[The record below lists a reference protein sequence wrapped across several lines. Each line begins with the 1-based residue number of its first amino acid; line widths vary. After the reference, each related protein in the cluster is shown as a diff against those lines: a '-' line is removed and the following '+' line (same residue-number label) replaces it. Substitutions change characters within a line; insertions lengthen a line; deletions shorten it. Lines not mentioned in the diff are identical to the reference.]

1 MKNNAPAPTLDDS
14 PVNGKRDRRPA
25 LTKILSLL
33 LLIAGAFYF
42 VNDIHS
48 DPLASAT
55 LPEAYSTSA
64 QSSPVVGTAQ
74 LKSARRNHT
83 ATELRDGRI
92 LVIGGES
99 KKGPVSRAEIFDPAT
114 SKFSPS
120 ASLITPRFSH
130 TATLLTDG
138 RVLVA
143 GGRSRNSALTSTEI
157 FDPAK
162 GRFVEGPALHH
173 ARSGHTAVPLNDR
186 LVLIFGGDAEGTA
199 EVFDST
205 TDMFIAVNS
214 SLSVRRTSFSAI
226 ALVQGD
232 ILIVGGVTEDGK
244 PSRAVEIFN
253 SRTLRFTETGRMKS
267 ARVNPALNV
276 LFDGKVQVI
285 GGDEQHTME
294 IFDPALSGF
303 AGLAPLSAFSPLL
316 SDLLRTPSRAA
327 FIYGRNSSEATVS
340 SSGMQ
345 MELLD
350 RDQSSITEARQSG
363 RALVTGGRNRKT
375 AYLKSAVILD
385 HSEAMLSTEKSSY
398 EAGETVLILGSGWEP
413 KEAVRVAFYSESKQ
427 GEIRYFTCVAD
438 KNGNLSALGPT
449 LDSTLSDPNYLVA
462 AAGQSSGLTAQTVF
476 EVGTQVQA
484 CPTPGSGAAGVA
496 GFAAGCTSCDAMT
509 DTCNGQFKIT
519 LVSTSSSGSQV
530 TFNYQ
535 VCKKGTGP
543 SFQDL
548 SHFVLDITGLQ
559 ACLAQGKTLS
569 DLVVACGGCEVQNGL
584 DPTTQLGGVKY
595 NGGSDT
601 CLNFSLTL
609 DESALAENQTIGEG
623 CIVAATK
630 AGNQDITRADRDS
643 PGYACVRG
651 PVCEESVPPSEAPT
665 ISCSPNIN
673 TNADPGQC
681 SASVSFTVTA
691 TGTPTPTVE
700 CKIGA
705 TTITSPHTFP
715 VGTTT
720 VNCTATNTQ
729 GTANCSFT
737 VTVADTQPPT
747 IDCPNDITQS
757 TDPDQC
763 SAVVNYSDPSVGDN
777 CSGVGSPMCTPPSGS
792 TFPKGT
798 TTVVCTVTDAANNSA
813 MCSFTVTVNDTQPPS
828 ITCPQNISV
837 PAPQGTTSATVS
849 FTATANDNCD
859 GTLTPVCTP
868 PSGSSFPLG
877 TTNVSCK
884 ATDSAGNMSTC
895 SFQVDVTGEGP
906 SFTSCQSNI
915 TVNNDPGQCSASAS
929 FTVTA
934 TGTPTPTVECKIG
947 ATTITSPHT
956 FPVGTTMV
964 NCTATNTQGTANCS
978 FTVTVNDTEPPVVSC
993 PTSFTVSDGPGDT
1006 KIVTFTA
1013 TATDNCPGVSA
1024 ICTPPSGSAF
1034 PVGTTTVNCTAMDA
1048 AGNMAASGCAF
1059 DVEILPPQQIPPT
1072 LCIQDS
1078 ASGSTLIIDLQSGA
1092 FTFCCVNV
1100 INPITIT
1107 GVGMITVKGEYV
1119 FFEAM
1124 GPSYCIS
1131 AKINLLTNEGI
1142 ATLRAPMAVLR
1153 CSIRDLNIT
1162 DNTCECPE

>member
-1 MKNNAPAPTLDDS
+1 MRNNAPAPTLDDS
-14 PVNGKRDRRPA
+14 PFKRKRGDKSA
-25 LTKILSLL
+25 LAKILSLL
-33 LLIAGAFYF
+33 LLVAGALYF

-48 DPLASAT
+48 NPAASAPS
-55 LPEAYSTSA
+55 PEAYSTSA

-83 ATELRDGRI
+83 ATELKDGRI
-92 LVIGGES
+92 LVIGGEG
-99 KKGPVSRAEIFDPAT
+99 KKGPVSKAEMFDPTTAR
-114 SKFSPS
+114 FSPS

-143 GGRSRNSALTSTEI
+143 GGRSRNSTLTSTEI

-162 GRFVEGPALHH
+162 GRFVEGPALHQ

-186 LVLIFGGDAEGTA
+186 LVLIFGGDAECTA

-205 TDMFIAVNS
+205 TDMFIAINS
-214 SLSVRRTSFSAI
+214 RLSVPRTSFSAV
-226 ALVQGD
+226 ALPQGD
-232 ILIVGGVTEDGK
+232 ILIVGGLTPDGK

-253 SRTLRFTETGRMKS
+253 SRTLRFTPVGGMRS
-267 ARVNPALNV
+267 ARINPALHV
-276 LFDGKVQVI
+276 LFDSKVQVI

-294 IFDPALSGF
+294 IFDPARSRF
-303 AGLAPLSAFSPLL
+303 AGLAPLSSFSSLI

-327 FIYGRNSSEATVS
+327 FIYERKSSETAS
-340 SSGMQ
+340 SSGAQ
-345 MELLD
+345 MDMLD
-350 RDQSSITEARQSG
+350 RDQSSITEARLSG
-363 RALVTGGRNRKT
+363 KALVTGGRNRKS
-375 AYLKSAVILD
+375 AFLKSAVILD
-385 HSEAMLSTEKSSY
+385 HSEAMLSTGKSSY
-398 EAGETVLILGSGWEP
+398 EEGETVLILGSGWEP

-427 GEIRYFTCVAD
+427 GEVRYFTCVAD
-438 KNGNLSALGPT
+438 KNGNLSAEGPT
-449 LDSTLSDPNYLVA
+449 MDSSLSDPNYLVA

-476 EVGTQVQA
+476 EVGIQAQA
-484 CPTPGSGAAGVA
+484 CPAQGSGAAGVA

-519 LVSTSSSGSQV
+519 LVSTSQSGSQV

-535 VCKKGTGP
+535 VCKNGSGP
-543 SFQDL
+543 SFPDL

-559 ACLAQGKTLS
+559 ACLASGKTLS
-569 DLVVACGGCEVQNGL
+569 DLVVSCGGCTVQGGL
-584 DPTTQLGGVKY
+584 DPTTQLGGVKF
-595 NGGSDT
+595 NGGSGT

-609 DESALAENQTIGEG
+609 DESALAANKTIGEG

-630 AGNQDITRADRDS
+630 AGNQDITRADRAT

-651 PVCEESVPPSEAPT
+651 PVCEESVPPSEVPS
-665 ISCSPNIN
+665 ISCSPNVN
-673 TNADPGQC
+673 TNADSGQC

-691 TGTPTPTVE
+691 TGTPTPTIE

-705 TTITSPHTFP
+705 TVITSPHTFP
-715 VGTTT
+715 LGTTT
-720 VNCTATNTQ
+720 VNCTATNTA
-729 GTANCSFT
+729 GTASCSFT
-737 VTVADTQPPT
+737 VTVADNQPPT
-747 IDCPNDITQS
+747 ISCPNDITQS

-763 SAVVNYSDPSVGDN
+763 TAVVNYSDPTVGDN
-777 CSGVGSPMCTPPSGS
+777 CSGVGSPVCTPPSGS

-798 TTVVCTVTDAANNSA
+798 TTVVCTVSDAANNSA
-813 MCSFTVTVNDTQPPS
+813 MCSFTVTVKDMQPPS

-837 PAPQGTTSATVS
+837 SAPQGTSSATVN
-849 FTATANDNCD
+849 FTASATDNCD
-859 GTLTPVCTP
+859 GALTPVCTP

-895 SFQVDVTGEGP
+895 SFQIDVTGSGP

-915 TVNNDPGQCSASAS
+915 TVNNTPGQCSASAS
-929 FTVTA
+929 FTVAA
-934 TGTPTPTVECKIG
+934 TGSPAPAVECKIG
-947 ATTITSPHT
+947 ATVITSPHT
-956 FPVGTTMV
+956 FPLGTTTV
-964 NCTATNTQGTANCS
+964 NCTATNTQGTATCS
-978 FTVTVNDTEPPVVSC
+978 FTVTVNDNEPPMVSC

-1006 KIVTFTA
+1006 KIVTYTA
-1013 TATDNCPGVSA
+1013 TATDNCPGVMV
-1024 ICTPPSGSAF
+1024 ICTPPSGSTF
-1034 PVGTTTVNCTAMDA
+1034 PVGTTTVNCTAKDA
-1048 AGNMAASGCAF
+1048 AGNMATSGCAF
-1059 DVEILPPQQIPPT
+1059 AVEILPPQQIPPT
-1072 LCIQDS
+1072 ICIQDS
-1078 ASGSTLIIDLQSGA
+1078 ASGSTLIIDLQTGA

-1100 INPITIT
+1100 VDPITIT
-1107 GVGMITVKGEYV
+1107 GIGMIKVKGEYV

-1142 ATLRAPMAVLR
+1142 ATLRAPMALLR

-1162 DNTCECPE
+1162 DNTCECPD